1 MVLRGFDE
9 ATRLYVVYWDTQGQ
23 ERFGGRM
30 KSDHSR
36 TSEGEASMTN
46 DGTID
51 GEHRRW
57 LETVYAKAKQRGG
70 ERTDTDFRT
79 GSTEAHPVYSP
90 ADVADLDYIRDLGYP
105 GEYPY
110 TRGVQP
116 TMYRGR
122 LWSIR
127 QYAGYGTPEETN
139 ERFKFLLKEGQPG
152 LSVAF
157 DLPTQLGYDSD
168 DPLSAG
174 EVGKVGVA
182 IDTLADMETMFD
194 GIPLDRVS
202 TSMTINAPASV
213 LVAMYAV
220 VGQKQ
225 GVPQDR
231 IAGTAQND
239 VLKEYVARG
248 TYIYP
253 PRPSLRLAAD
263 LMAYCARELPRF
275 NPISISGYHIRDA
288 GSTAVQ
294 EMAFTFANAIA
305 YIEAALERGVGIDDI
320 GPRISWIFNTQNNFL
335 EEVAKYRALRRMWA
349 KIMRERFKA
358 QDARSWMFR
367 THVQTGGATLTAQ
380 QPEVNIIRA
389 ALQALASVLGGV
401 QSLALSCY
409 DEALALPTE
418 EAQRIAVR
426 TQQIIAY
433 ESGVP
438 NTIDPLGG
446 SYYIETLTNELERK
460 AWEYLDRIEDMGGG
474 VAAIET
480 GYMQRE
486 IQEASYAY
494 QQAVD
499 EGKKIIVGVN
509 KFQNE
514 DEEPPFIFRV
524 NPEAERAQTER
535 LARVRSQRDE
545 GAVRAALSRLE
556 DVCGDGE
563 NLMPPIVEA
572 VKAYASVGEICG
584 VMRSVFGDY
593 RAPTAV

>member
-1 MVLRGFDE
+1 MPDNQDLDRIAE
-9 ATRLYVVYWDTQGQ
+9 EQKRWENATYR
-23 ERFGGRM
+23 
-30 KSDHSR
+30 
-36 TSEGEASMTN
+36 
-46 DGTID
+46 
-51 GEHRRW
+51 
-57 LETVYAKAKQRGG
+57 KAVERGG
-70 ERTDTDFRT
+70 ERADTDFRT
-79 GSTEAHPVYSP
+79 SSAEVKPLYTPVDT
-90 ADVADLDYIRDLGYP
+90 ADTDYNRDIGYP

-127 QYAGYGTPEETN
+127 QYAGFGTPAESN
-139 ERFKFLLKEGQPG
+139 QRFKFLLSEGQPG

-168 DPLSAG
+168 DPLARG

-194 GIPLDRVS
+194 GIPLDQVS
-202 TSMTINAPASV
+202 TSMTINAPAAV

-220 VGQKQ
+220 VGRKQ
-225 GVPQDR
+225 GVSQER
-231 IAGTAQND
+231 IQGTAQND

-248 TYIYP
+248 TYIFP
-253 PRPSLRLAAD
+253 PKPSLRLAAD

-275 NPISISGYHIRDA
+275 NPISVSGYHIRDA

-305 YIEAALERGVGIDDI
+305 YIEATLERGVSVDDV

-335 EEVAKYRALRRMWA
+335 EEAAKYRALRRMWA

-358 QDARSWMFR
+358 EDPRSWMFR

-380 QPEVNIIRA
+380 QPEVNIIRT
-389 ALQALASVLGGV
+389 ALQGLATVLGGV

-426 TQQIIAY
+426 TQQVIAY
-433 ESGVP
+433 ESGAGD
-438 NTIDPLGG
+438 TIDPLAG
-446 SYYIETLTNELERK
+446 SYYVESLTNELERG
-460 AWEYLDRIEDMGGG
+460 AWDYLHKIEDMGGA
-474 VAAIET
+474 VAAIES
-480 GYMQRE
+480 GYIQRE
-486 IQEASYAY
+486 IQESAYAY
-494 QQAVD
+494 QMAVD
-499 EGKKIIVGVN
+499 EGKKVIVGVN
-509 KFQNE
+509 RFVQENE
-514 DEEPPFIFRV
+514 QPQMIFRV
-524 NPEAERAQTER
+524 NPAAERAQIER
-535 LARVRSQRDE
+535 LNAVRNQRDQA
-545 GAVRAALSRLE
+545 AVDASLRRLGE
-556 DVCGDGE
+556 ACRDGE
-563 NLMPPIVEA
+563 DLMPGIVNV
-572 VKAYASVGEICG
+572 VKAYASIGEICS
-584 VMRSVFGDY
+584 VMRKVFGDY

>member
-1 MVLRGFDE
+1 
-9 ATRLYVVYWDTQGQ
+9 
-23 ERFGGRM
+23 
-30 KSDHSR
+30 
-36 TSEGEASMTN
+36 
-46 DGTID
+46 
-51 GEHRRW
+51 
-57 LETVYAKAKQRGG
+57 
-70 ERTDTDFRT
+70 
-79 GSTEAHPVYSP
+79 
-90 ADVADLDYIRDLGYP
+90 
-105 GEYPY
+105 
-110 TRGVQP
+110 
-116 TMYRGR
+116 MYRGR

-127 QYAGYGTPEETN
+127 QYAGFGTPDESN

-168 DPLSAG
+168 DDLSLG

-194 GIPLDRVS
+194 GIPLDQVS

-253 PRPSLRLAAD
+253 PKPSLRLAAD

-305 YIEAALERGVGIDDI
+305 YVDATIARGVDVDEV

-349 KIMRERFKA
+349 KIMKERFGAK
-358 QDARSWMFR
+358 DPRSMMFR

-380 QPEVNIIRA
+380 QPEVNIVRA
-389 ALQALASVLGGV
+389 ALQALATVLGGV

-418 EAQRIAVR
+418 DAQRIAVR
-426 TQQIIAY
+426 TQQVIAY
-433 ESGVP
+433 ESGVADS
-438 NTIDPLGG
+438 IDPFAG
-446 SYYIETLTNELERK
+446 SYYIESLTDELESK
-460 AWEYLDRIEDMGGG
+460 AWEYLDRIEDMGGA
-474 VAAIET
+474 VAAIES
-480 GYMQRE
+480 GYVQRE

-494 QQAVD
+494 QRADRRRPQGD
-499 EGKKIIVGVN
+499 RRRQSLLRTK
-509 KFQNE
+509 
-514 DEEPPFIFRV
+514 
-524 NPEAERAQTER
+524 ERAAIHLPPESR
-535 LARVRSQRDE
+535 RPSAPRS
-545 GAVRAALSRLE
+545 RA
-556 DVCGDGE
+556 
-563 NLMPPIVEA
+563 
-572 VKAYASVGEICG
+572 
-584 VMRSVFGDY
+584 
-593 RAPTAV
+593 

>member
-1 MVLRGFDE
+1 MSDNGDQKNIGDE
-9 ATRLYVVYWDTQGQ
+9 HKRWAETAYKKAAEKNS
-23 ERFGGRM
+23 ER
-30 KSDHSR
+30 KDS
-36 TSEGEASMTN
+36 
-46 DGTID
+46 
-51 GEHRRW
+51 
-57 LETVYAKAKQRGG
+57 
-70 ERTDTDFRT
+70 DFRT
-79 GSTEAHPVYSP
+79 SSTEVRPLYTP
-90 ADVADLDYIRDLGYP
+90 ADTADLDYNRDVGYP
-105 GEYPY
+105 GEYPF

-127 QYAGYGTPEETN
+127 QYAGFGTPEETN
-139 ERFKFLLKEGQPG
+139 ERFKFLLSEGQPG

-168 DPLSAG
+168 DPLSEG

-194 GIPLDRVS
+194 GIPLDKVS
-202 TSMTINAPASV
+202 TSMTINAPAAV

-248 TYIYP
+248 TYIFP
-253 PRPSLRLAAD
+253 PKPSLRLAAD
-263 LMAYCARELPRF
+263 LMAYCSKELPRF

-305 YIEAALERGVGIDDI
+305 YIEATLERGVSIDDV
-320 GPRISWIFNTQNNFL
+320 GPRVSWIFNTQNNFL
-335 EEVAKYRALRRMWA
+335 EEIAKYRALRRMWA

-358 QDARSWMFR
+358 QDPRSWMLR

-380 QPEVNIIRA
+380 QPEVNIIRT
-389 ALQALASVLGGV
+389 ALQGLATVLGGV

-426 TQQIIAY
+426 TQQVIAY
-433 ESGVP
+433 ESGVA
-438 NTIDPLGG
+438 NSIDPLAG
-446 SYYIETLTNELERK
+446 SYYIESLTDELEKK
-460 AWEYLDRIEDMGGG
+460 ACEYLDRIEDMGGA
-474 VAAIET
+474 VTAIET

-499 EGKKIIVGVN
+499 DGKKIIVGVN
-509 KFQNE
+509 RFQEEN
-514 DEEPPFIFRV
+514 EEPKMIFRV
-524 NPEAERAQTER
+524 NPEAEQAQLIRLRKTREER
-535 LARVRSQRDE
+535 DNA
-545 GAVRAALSRLE
+545 AVEASLSRLE
-556 DVCGDGE
+556 AVCRDGDSPAGAG

-572 VKAYASVGEICG
+572 VEAYASIGEISG
-584 VMRSVFGDY
+584 VMRTVFGDY

>member
-1 MVLRGFDE
+1 MTQNGDLSNERKRWSE
-9 ATRLYVVYWDTQGQ
+9 AT
-23 ERFGGRM
+23 
-30 KSDHSR
+30 
-36 TSEGEASMTN
+36 
-46 DGTID
+46 
-51 GEHRRW
+51 
-57 LETVYAKAKQRGG
+57 YAKAKERGG

-79 GSTEAHPVYSP
+79 SSAEVQPLYTPEDI
-90 ADVADLDYIRDLGYP
+90 ADIDYNRDIGYP

-110 TRGVQP
+110 TRGVQAS
-116 TMYRGR
+116 MYRGR

-127 QYAGYGTPEETN
+127 QYAGYGTAAETN
-139 ERFKFLLKEGQPG
+139 KRFGFLLKEGQPG

-194 GIPLDRVS
+194 GIPLDKVS

-225 GVPQDR
+225 GVPQDG
-231 IAGTAQND
+231 ISGTAQND

-253 PRPSLRLAAD
+253 PKPSLRLAAD
-263 LMAYCARELPRF
+263 LMSYCASELPRF
-275 NPISISGYHIRDA
+275 NAISISGYHMRDA
-288 GSTAVQ
+288 GCTAAQ

-305 YIEAALERGVGIDDI
+305 YIEAVIERGVGVDDV

-358 QDARSWMFR
+358 EDARSWMLR

-380 QPEVNIIRA
+380 QPENNIVRA
-389 ALQALASVLGGV
+389 ALQALATALGGV
-401 QSLALSCY
+401 QSMALSCY

-426 TQQIIAY
+426 TQQVIGY
-433 ESGVP
+433 ESGVA
-438 NTIDPLGG
+438 NTADPLGG
-446 SYYIETLTNELERK
+446 SYYIEWLTNELERK
-460 AWEYLDRIEDMGGG
+460 AWEYLNRVEDIGG
-474 VAAIET
+474 AIEAIES
-480 GYMQRE
+480 GYVQRE

-494 QQAVD
+494 QQAID
-499 EGKKIIVGVN
+499 EGKRIIVGVN
-509 KFQNE
+509 KFAKE
-514 DEEPPFIFRV
+514 DEEPQMIFRV
-524 NPEAERAQTER
+524 NPEAERAQIER
-535 LARVRSQRDE
+535 LARVRKERDQ
-545 GAVRAALSRLE
+545 VTVDAALSRLE
-556 DVCGDGE
+556 DVSRDGE
-563 NLMPPIVEA
+563 NLMHPIVEA

-584 VMRSVFGDY
+584 VMRQVFGDY
-593 RAPTAV
+593 QPPTAV

>member
-1 MVLRGFDE
+1 MAENGDLPNE
-9 ATRLYVVYWDTQGQ
+9 L
-23 ERFGGRM
+23 
-30 KSDHSR
+30 K
-36 TSEGEASMTN
+36 
-46 DGTID
+46 
-51 GEHRRW
+51 RW
-57 LETVYAKAKQRGG
+57 RETTYAKAKERGG
-70 ERTDTDFRT
+70 ERKDTDFRT
-79 GSTEAHPVYSP
+79 SSGEVQPLYTPEDVTEVGYN
-90 ADVADLDYIRDLGYP
+90 RDIGFP

-110 TRGVQP
+110 TRGVQA
-116 TMYRGR
+116 TGYRGR

-127 QYAGYGTPEETN
+127 QYAGYGTAAETN
-139 ERFKFLLKEGQPG
+139 ERFKFLLREGQPG

-168 DPLSAG
+168 DPLSMG

-182 IDTLADMETMFD
+182 IDTLADMETMFE
-194 GIPLDRVS
+194 GIPLDQVS

-225 GVPQDR
+225 GVPQDS

-253 PRPSLRLAAD
+253 PKPSLRLAAD
-263 LMAYCARELPRF
+263 LMSYCARELPRF
-275 NPISISGYHIRDA
+275 NAISISGYHMRDA
-288 GSTAVQ
+288 GCTAAQ

-305 YIEAALERGVGIDDI
+305 YIEASLERGVGVDDI

-335 EEVAKYRALRRMWA
+335 EEIAKYRALRRMWA

-358 QDARSWMFR
+358 EDPRSWMLR

-380 QPEVNIIRA
+380 QPENNIVRA
-389 ALQALASVLGGV
+389 ALQALATTLGGV

-426 TQQIIAY
+426 TQQVIAY
-433 ESGVP
+433 ESGIA
-438 NTIDPLGG
+438 NTADPLGG
-446 SYYIETLTNELERK
+446 SYYIEWLTNELERK
-460 AWEYLDRIEDMGGG
+460 AWEYLERVEDIGGA
-474 VAAIET
+474 VEAIES
-480 GYMQRE
+480 GYYQRE

-494 QQAVD
+494 QQAID
-499 EGKKIIVGVN
+499 EGRKVIVGVN
-509 KFQNE
+509 KFARV
-514 DEEPPFIFRV
+514 DEEPPFIFRP
-524 NPEAERAQTER
+524 NPESERAQIDR
-535 LARVRSQRDE
+535 LNRVRDERDQAE
-545 GAVRAALSRLE
+545 VDAALSRLE
-556 DVCGDGE
+556 EASRDGE
-563 NLMPPIVEA
+563 NMMYPIVEA

-584 VMRSVFGDY
+584 VMRRVFGDY
-593 RAPTAV
+593 QPPTAV

>member
-1 MVLRGFDE
+1 M
-9 ATRLYVVYWDTQGQ
+9 ATNGDLPI
-23 ERFGGRM
+23 ES
-30 KSDHSR
+30 K
-36 TSEGEASMTN
+36 
-46 DGTID
+46 
-51 GEHRRW
+51 RW
-57 LETVYAKAKQRGG
+57 RETTYAKAKERGG
-70 ERTDTDFRT
+70 ERSDTDFRT
-79 GSTEAHPVYSP
+79 SSADVQPLYTPE
-90 ADVADLDYIRDLGYP
+90 DVADSDYNRDIGYP

-110 TRGVQP
+110 TRGVQS

-127 QYAGYGTPEETN
+127 QYAGYGTAAETN

-168 DPLSAG
+168 DQLSVG

-194 GIPLDRVS
+194 GIPLDQVS

-225 GVPQDR
+225 GVSQDR
-231 IAGTAQND
+231 VSGTAQND

-253 PRPSLRLAAD
+253 PKPSLRLAAD
-263 LMAYCARELPRF
+263 LMSYCARELPRF
-275 NPISISGYHIRDA
+275 NAISISGYHMRDA
-288 GSTAVQ
+288 GCTAAQ
-294 EMAFTFANAIA
+294 EMAFTFASAIA
-305 YIEAALERGVGIDDI
+305 YIEATVERGVGVDEI

-335 EEVAKYRALRRMWA
+335 EEIAKYRALRRMWA

-358 QDARSWMFR
+358 EDPRSWMLR

-380 QPEVNIIRA
+380 QPENNIVRA
-389 ALQALASVLGGV
+389 ALQALATTLGGV

-418 EAQRIAVR
+418 DAQRIAVR
-426 TQQIIAY
+426 TQQVIAY
-433 ESGVP
+433 ESGIA
-438 NTIDPLGG
+438 NTADPLGG
-446 SYYIETLTNELERK
+446 SYYIEWLTNELERK
-460 AWEYLDRIEDMGGG
+460 AWEYLDKVEDIGGA
-474 VAAIET
+474 VEAIES
-480 GYMQRE
+480 GYYQRE

-494 QQAVD
+494 QQAID
-499 EGKKIIVGVN
+499 DGRKIIVGVN
-509 KFQNE
+509 KFAKE
-514 DEEPPFIFRV
+514 DEDPQMIFRV
-524 NPEAERAQTER
+524 NPEAERAQIDR
-535 LARVRSQRDE
+535 LNSVRKDRDQA
-545 GAVRAALSRLE
+545 AVDAALSRLE
-556 DVCGDGE
+556 DVSRDGE
-563 NLMPPIVEA
+563 NLMYPIVEA

-584 VMRSVFGDY
+584 VMRRVFGDY
-593 RAPTAV
+593 QPPTAV

>member
-1 MVLRGFDE
+1 MEEQPDRIAEEQKRWEEDVFRK
-9 ATRLYVVYWDTQGQ
+9 AV
-23 ERFGGRM
+23 ER
-30 KSDHSR
+30 
-36 TSEGEASMTN
+36 N
-46 DGTID
+46 
-51 GEHRRW
+51 
-57 LETVYAKAKQRGG
+57 G
-70 ERTDTDFRT
+70 ERPDSDFRT
-79 GSTEAHPVYSP
+79 SSTEVHPLYSP
-90 ADVADLDYIRDLGYP
+90 ADVADIDYQRDIGYP

-116 TMYRGR
+116 TMFRGR

-127 QYAGYGTPEETN
+127 QYAGFGTPEESN

-168 DPLSAG
+168 DPLAEG

-182 IDTLADMETMFD
+182 IDTLADMETMFE

-202 TSMTINAPASV
+202 TSMTINAPAPV

-225 GVPQDR
+225 GAAQDR

-253 PRPSLRLAAD
+253 PKPSLRLAAD

-288 GSTAVQ
+288 GSSAVQ

-305 YIEAALERGVGIDDI
+305 YIEAVLARGVGIDDV

-349 KIMRERFKA
+349 KIMRERFGAK
-358 QDARSWMFR
+358 DARSWMLR

-389 ALQALASVLGGV
+389 ALQALATVLGGV

-418 EAQRIAVR
+418 EAQRMAVR
-426 TQQIIAY
+426 TQQVIAF
-433 ESGVP
+433 ESGVAD
-438 NTIDPLGG
+438 TADPLAG
-446 SYYIETLTNELERK
+446 SYYIEWLTNELESK
-460 AWEYLDRIEDMGGG
+460 ASEYLDRVQEMGGA
-474 VAAIET
+474 VTAIET
-480 GYMQRE
+480 GFMQRE

-494 QQAVD
+494 QKAVD
-499 EGKKIIVGVN
+499 EGKKVIVGVN
-509 KFQNE
+509 RFQNHS
-514 DEEPPFIFRV
+514 EEPQMIFRV
-524 NPEAERAQTER
+524 NPEAERAQIER
-535 LARVRSQRDE
+535 LSRVRAERDQA
-545 GAVRAALSRLE
+545 AVDASLARLE
-556 DVCGDGE
+556 EACRSREPDE
-563 NLMPPIVEA
+563 NLMHPIVEA
-572 VKAYASVGEICG
+572 VKVYASVGEICG
-584 VMRSVFGDY
+584 VMRRVFGDY
-593 RAPTAV
+593 VPPAAV

>member
-1 MVLRGFDE
+1 MSNNGDHKNIRDE
-9 ATRLYVVYWDTQGQ
+9 HQ
-23 ERFGGRM
+23 
-30 KSDHSR
+30 
-36 TSEGEASMTN
+36 
-46 DGTID
+46 
-51 GEHRRW
+51 RW
-57 LETVYAKAKQRGG
+57 LDTAYKKAVDKNG
-70 ERTDTDFRT
+70 ERKDTDFRT
-79 GSTEAHPVYSP
+79 SSTEVAPLYTP
-90 ADVADLDYIRDLGYP
+90 ADTADLDYDRDLGYP
-105 GEYPY
+105 GEYPF

-127 QYAGYGTPEETN
+127 QYAGFGTPEESN
-139 ERFKFLLKEGQPG
+139 ERFKFLLSEGQPG

-168 DPLSAG
+168 DPLSEG

-182 IDTLADMETMFD
+182 IDTLADMETMFE
-194 GIPLDRVS
+194 GIPLDKVS
-202 TSMTINAPASV
+202 TSMTINAPAAV

-253 PRPSLRLAAD
+253 PKPSLRLAAD
-263 LMAYCARELPRF
+263 LMAYCAKELPRF

-305 YIEAALERGVGIDDI
+305 YIEATLARGVGIDDI

-358 QDARSWMFR
+358 EDPRSWMLR

-380 QPEVNIIRA
+380 QPEVNIVRT
-389 ALQALASVLGGV
+389 ALQGLATVLGGV

-418 EAQRIAVR
+418 DAQRIAVR
-426 TQQIIAY
+426 TQQIIAF
-433 ESGVP
+433 ESGAP
-438 NTIDPLGG
+438 NSIDPLAG
-446 SYYIETLTNELERK
+446 SYYIESLTDELEK
-460 AWEYLDRIEDMGGG
+460 GAWDYLHRIEDMGGA
-474 VAAIET
+474 VTAIET

-499 EGKKIIVGVN
+499 DGKKIIVGVN
-509 KFQNE
+509 RFQEEN
-514 DEEPPFIFRV
+514 EEPKIIFRV
-524 NPEAERAQTER
+524 NPEAEQAQLVRLRKTRDER
-535 LARVRSQRDE
+535 DNAAVEASLARLEAVCRD
-545 GAVRAALSRLE
+545 G
-556 DVCGDGE
+556 G
-563 NLMPPIVEA
+563 NLMPPIMDA
-572 VKAYASVGEICG
+572 VQAYASVGEICA
-584 VMRSVFGDY
+584 VMRTVFGDY

>member
-1 MVLRGFDE
+1 MAKNGDLPNE
-9 ATRLYVVYWDTQGQ
+9 T
-23 ERFGGRM
+23 
-30 KSDHSR
+30 K
-36 TSEGEASMTN
+36 
-46 DGTID
+46 
-51 GEHRRW
+51 RW
-57 LETVYAKAKQRGG
+57 RETTYAKARERG

-79 GSTEAHPVYSP
+79 SSAEVQPLYVP
-90 ADVADLDYIRDLGYP
+90 EDVADLDYNRDIGYP

-110 TRGVQP
+110 TRGVQAS
-116 TMYRGR
+116 MYRGR

-127 QYAGYGTPEETN
+127 QYAGYGTAAETN

-168 DPLSAG
+168 DQLSVG

-194 GIPLDRVS
+194 GIPLDQVS

-231 IAGTAQND
+231 VSGTAQND

-253 PRPSLRLAAD
+253 PKPSLRLAAD

-275 NPISISGYHIRDA
+275 NAISISGYHMRDA
-288 GSTAVQ
+288 GCTAAQ
-294 EMAFTFANAIA
+294 EMAFTFANAIS
-305 YIEAALERGVGIDDI
+305 YIDASLERGVGVDDI

-335 EEVAKYRALRRMWA
+335 EEIAKYRALRRMWA

-358 QDARSWMFR
+358 QDPRSWMLR

-380 QPEVNIIRA
+380 QPENNIVRA
-389 ALQALASVLGGV
+389 ALQALATTLGGV

-426 TQQIIAY
+426 TQQVIAY
-433 ESGVP
+433 ESGIA
-438 NTIDPLGG
+438 NTADPLGG
-446 SYYIETLTNELERK
+446 SYYIEWLTNELERK
-460 AWEYLDRIEDMGGG
+460 AWEYLERVEDIGGA
-474 VAAIET
+474 VEAIET
-480 GYMQRE
+480 GYYQRE

-494 QQAVD
+494 QKAIDDGQKV
-499 EGKKIIVGVN
+499 IVGVN
-509 KFQNE
+509 KFVQQ
-514 DEEPPFIFRV
+514 DEEPPFIFRP
-524 NPEAERAQTER
+524 NPESERSQKER
-535 LARVRSQRDE
+535 LDRVRKERDQA
-545 GAVRAALSRLE
+545 AVDAALSRLE
-556 DVCGDGE
+556 EVSRDGDGSAE
-563 NLMPPIVEA
+563 AGNLMYPIVEA

-584 VMRSVFGDY
+584 VMRRVFGDY
-593 RAPTAV
+593 QPPTAV

>member
-1 MVLRGFDE
+1 MTYNGDRNRIAKE
-9 ATRLYVVYWDTQGQ
+9 HKRWQ
-23 ERFGGRM
+23 ETAYR
-30 KSDHSR
+30 
-36 TSEGEASMTN
+36 
-46 DGTID
+46 
-51 GEHRRW
+51 
-57 LETVYAKAKQRGG
+57 KAVEKAG
-70 ERTDTDFRT
+70 ERQDTDFRT
-79 GSTEAHPVYSP
+79 SSTEVRPLYGPFDGVD
-90 ADVADLDYIRDLGYP
+90 ADYNRDVGYP

-127 QYAGYGTPEETN
+127 QYAGFGTPAETN

-168 DPLSAG
+168 DPLARG

-182 IDTLADMETMFD
+182 IDTLADMETMFE
-194 GIPLDRVS
+194 GIPLDQVS
-202 TSMTINAPASV
+202 TSMTINAPAAV

-225 GVPQDR
+225 GVAPDR

-248 TYIYP
+248 THIFP

-305 YIEAALERGVGIDDI
+305 YIEAALDAGVGVDEV

-349 KIMRERFKA
+349 RIMRERFQA
-358 QDARSWMFR
+358 QAPRSWMFR

-380 QPEVNIIRA
+380 QPEVNIIRT
-389 ALQALASVLGGV
+389 ALQALSTVLGGV

-418 EAQRIAVR
+418 DAQRIAVR

-433 ESGVP
+433 ETGAGD
-438 NTIDPLGG
+438 TIDPLAG
-446 SYYIETLTNELERK
+446 SYYIEWLTDELERR
-460 AWEYLDRIEDMGGG
+460 AQEYLDRIEDMGGA
-474 VAAIET
+474 VAAIES

-499 EGKKIIVGVN
+499 QGRKVIVGVN
-509 KFQNE
+509 KFRQE
-514 DEEPPFIFRV
+514 DEEPQIIFRP
-524 NPEAERAQTER
+524 NPAAERSQIAALR
-535 LARVRSQRDE
+535 KVRRGRDE
-545 GAVRAALSRLE
+545 AAVQASLAHLQEACRPTEA
-556 DVCGDGE
+556 GD
-563 NLMPPIVEA
+563 NLMSPIVEA
-572 VKAYASVGEICG
+572 VKAYATIGEICG
-584 VMRSVFGDY
+584 VMRDVFGDY